1 MDGVKTKGSVSRKGR
16 NISPFRIIHIGCC
29 AERGTA
35 IKRPLCVVVPEDTIQ
50 MSYAFDKRRGAVCK
64 GKCAAGICFVPA
76 LQMLLHF

>member
-1 MDGVKTKGSVSRKGR
+1 VLRLRVQLPARAKIFLFFALS
-16 NISPFRIIHIGCC
+16 ISAVVPIEH
-29 AERGTA
+29 GTA
-35 IKRPLCVVVPEDTIQ
+35 VKRPLCVVVPVDTIQ

>member
-1 MDGVKTKGSVSRKGR
+1 MFPFFPLS
-16 NISPFRIIHIGCC
+16 ISAVVPTLISYGTR
-29 AERGTA
+29 TA
-35 IKRPLCVVVPEDTIQ
+35 IKLPLYEVVLVDTIQ